1 MQEQPFDGVGGVL
14 WMPMRIVE
22 KRQKN
27 RRFSKL
33 R

>member
-14 WMPMRIVE
+14 WMLMRIDE
-22 KRQKN
+22 KRLQN